1 MTKLI
6 WFPVVASAVLIG
18 YADHLAISQRPK
30 NYMQMSLKS
39 SEKVAELDEAT
50 AIKLSQTTK
59 KIDAKAA
66 FDLVW
71 QLPLVQR
78 KAREIKQL
86 SQGTIQVSAIVYD
99 YPTPD
104 DPYYKVR
111 VFDGEPE
118 HDTTIYWFRV
128 LNTGDVIE
136 VLDVIDNKYI
146 SLREWRE
153 QLKR

>member
-6 WFPVVASAVLIG
+6 WFPVVASAVIIG
-18 YADHLAISQRPK
+18 YADQLAITRKPR
-30 NYMQMSLKS
+30 NYTQMAFNS
-39 SEKVAELDEAT
+39 SETVVELDELT
-50 AIKLSQTTK
+50 LTS
-59 KIDAKAA
+59 KIDEKAA

-78 KAREIKQL
+78 KAKEIRYL
-86 SQGTIQVSAIVYD
+86 SKGTIQVAAIVYD
-99 YPTPD
+99 YPTPN

-111 VFDGEPE
+111 VFDGEPK
-118 HDTTIYWFRV
+118 HDTTLYWFRV

-146 SLREWRE
+146 TLDEWRE

>member
-6 WFPVVASAVLIG
+6 WFPVVASAVIIG
-18 YADHLAISQRPK
+18 YVDQLAISRKPR
-30 NYMQMSLKS
+30 NYMQMALNS
-39 SEKVAELDEAT
+39 SETVVELDEPT
-50 AIKLSQTTK
+50 VTS
-59 KIDAKAA
+59 KIDEKAA

-78 KAREIKQL
+78 KAKEIQYL
-86 SQGTIQVSAIVYD
+86 SQGTIQVAAIVYD
-99 YPTPD
+99 YPTPN

-111 VFDGEPE
+111 VFDGEPK

-146 SLREWRE
+146 SLDEWRE

>member
-6 WFPVVASAVLIG
+6 WFPVVASAVIIG
-18 YADHLAISQRPK
+18 YADQLAITRKPR
-30 NYMQMSLKS
+30 NYTQMALNS
-39 SEKVAELDEAT
+39 SETVVELDELT
-50 AIKLSQTTK
+50 LTS
-59 KIDAKAA
+59 KIDEKAA

-78 KAREIKQL
+78 KAKEIRYL
-86 SQGTIQVSAIVYD
+86 SKGTIQVAAIVYD
-99 YPTPD
+99 YPTPN

-111 VFDGEPE
+111 VFDGEPK
-118 HDTTIYWFRV
+118 HDTTLYWFRV

-146 SLREWRE
+146 TLDEWRE
-153 QLKR
+153 QLKP

>member
-6 WFPVVASAVLIG
+6 WFPVVASAVIIG
-18 YADHLAISQRPK
+18 YADHLAISRKPK
-30 NYMQMSLKS
+30 NYMEMALNS
-39 SEKVAELDEAT
+39 SETVVELDEPT
-50 AIKLSQTTK
+50 AINFSQTTS
-59 KIDAKAA
+59 KIDEKTAL
-66 FDLVW
+66 DLVW

-78 KAREIKQL
+78 KAREIKYL
-86 SQGTIQVSAIVYD
+86 SKGTIEVAAIVYD
-99 YPTPD
+99 YPTPN

-111 VFDGEPE
+111 VFDGEPK

-146 SLREWRE
+146 SLDEWRE
-153 QLKR
+153 QLKP